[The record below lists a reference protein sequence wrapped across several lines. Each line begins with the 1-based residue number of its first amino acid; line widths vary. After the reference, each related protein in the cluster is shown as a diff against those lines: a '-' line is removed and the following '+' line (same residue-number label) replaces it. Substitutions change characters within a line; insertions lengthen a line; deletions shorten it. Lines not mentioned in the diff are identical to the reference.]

1 MLASMTAPERPQ
13 DEGEAPLR
21 LLLVE
26 DDVKLGRLTATYLE
40 SHKLAVTWV
49 QDGEAGLDE
58 ALRHTY
64 DVMLLDLMLPKMD
77 GIEVCRRVRAQSD
90 LPIVMLTARDEEAD
104 RVMGLE
110 LGADDYVTKPYSSR
124 ELLARVRALVR
135 RRRGQAGPR
144 ARALEVGQ
152 LRLEPGSMQATLRG
166 EPLHLTTH
174 EFKLLYALAE
184 RAGGLAALAAG
195 LGPTRTRHRAALQDT
210 KAALVRALATAEPE
224 LAAEDLRVAATA
236 LGRITGRI
244 DVEELLDVVFRD
256 FCIGK

>member
-1 MLASMTAPERPQ
+1 MLAAMTAPDRPQ

-152 LRLEPGSMQATLRG
+152 LRLDPGSMQATLRG
-166 EPLHLTTH
+166 APLHLTTH

-184 RAGGLAALAAG
+184 RAG
-195 LGPTRTRHRAALQDT
+195 
-210 KAALVRALATAEPE
+210 
-224 LAAEDLRVAATA
+224 RV
-236 LGRITGRI
+236 LSR
-244 DVEELLDVVFRD
+244 EMLLDLTKGSADEAFDRAVDAAVSRLRRKLGD
-256 FCIGK
+256 DPRRPSLLVTVRGAGYVLAPGDLP

>member
-1 MLASMTAPERPQ
+1 MLAAMTAPERPQ

-152 LRLEPGSMQATLRG
+152 LRLDPGSMQATLRG

-184 RAGGLAALAAG
+184 RAG
-195 LGPTRTRHRAALQDT
+195 
-210 KAALVRALATAEPE
+210 
-224 LAAEDLRVAATA
+224 RV
-236 LGRITGRI
+236 LSR
-244 DVEELLDVVFRD
+244 EMLLDLTKGSADEAFDRAVDAAVSRLRRKLGDDPRRPSLLVTVRGAGYKF
-256 FCIGK
+256 KE